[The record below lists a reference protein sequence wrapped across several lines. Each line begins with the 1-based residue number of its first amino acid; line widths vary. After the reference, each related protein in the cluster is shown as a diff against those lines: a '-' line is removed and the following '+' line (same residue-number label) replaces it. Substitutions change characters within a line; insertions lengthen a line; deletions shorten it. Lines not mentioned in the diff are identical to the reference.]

1 MGLFSRECKAKHFS
15 VLFCFLIQE
24 VCLKSELK
32 KDSSPQ
38 VFLSNQAIV
47 ILLFPFVFFS
57 PCSPFYLNI
66 GFNKEK
72 DALKICCR
80 KKYTKQDHF
89 LKYNHHNKEKGS
101 SGPVA
106 SQDITCPI
114 TVPHT
119 PLRMGQEKVDLSSR
133 YNVLIVLSC
142 LSHMAG
148 LVHLH
153 RSSVVSGGRMDREH
167 SSAQVRQKQCS

>member
-1 MGLFSRECKAKHFS
+1 MPEIWIKT
-15 VLFCFLIQE
+15 
-24 VCLKSELK
+24 K

-38 VFLSNQAIV
+38 ILLSNQTIV
-47 ILLFPFVFFS
+47 IFCFPFCLFP

-66 GFNKEK
+66 EFNKEK

-80 KKYTKQDHF
+80 KKYTKQGHF
-89 LKYNHHNKEKGS
+89 LNYSHHKEKGS
-101 SGPVA
+101 SRSCGVA
-106 SQDITCPI
+106 GHHMSHNCSSY
-114 TVPHT
+114 

-153 RSSVVSGGRMDREH
+153 RSSVVSGGRVAREH
-167 SSAQVRQKQCS
+167 SSVQVRQKQCSWPVSFLLGRCTQ